1 MVMFTGPRSEI
12 KGLHIVNSKNV
23 NKKLFGPMDHL
34 ELFLTNDPIGV
45 TEVKLDYHR
54 PTDQQT
60 DGQTGS

>member
-1 MVMFTGPRSEI
+1 MFTGPRSEI

-54 PTDQQT
+54 PAD
-60 DGQTGS
+60 